1 MMPFPLHPL
10 GRFLHRQTILKLGQR
25 GVAAI
30 ELAFALPVYLALLF
44 GIMDMGWLFY
54 KQVTLDRATL
64 MAARCAAVRQA
75 SCLNTNDIR
84 TYARA
89 QSADINTNV
98 SSFTITNPSCGV
110 KVEANFAHDFFFANG
125 GLGSITL
132 RSSSCMTRTDI
143 SP

>member
-1 MMPFPLHPL
+1 MMPVPLHPL
-10 GRFLHRQTILKLGQR
+10 GRLLQRETILKLGQR

-64 MAARCAAVRQA
+64 MAARCGAVRQA
-75 SCLNTNDIR
+75 SCLNANDIK
-84 TYARA
+84 TYARV
-89 QSADINTNV
+89 QSADINTDA

-110 KVEANFAHDFFFANG
+110 KVESNLAHDFLFANG
-125 GLGSITL
+125 SLGSITL
-132 RSSSCMTRTDI
+132 RSSACMARTDI